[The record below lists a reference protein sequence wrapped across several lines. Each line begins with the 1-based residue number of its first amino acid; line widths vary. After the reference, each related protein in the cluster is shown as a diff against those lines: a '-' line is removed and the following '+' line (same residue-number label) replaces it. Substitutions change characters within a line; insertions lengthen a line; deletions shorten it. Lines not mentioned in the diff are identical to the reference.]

1 MTAPQAPVLV
11 RRTSPDDWE
20 KVRDLRLE
28 MLRDTPI
35 AYAETLEHAL
45 GHPEAEWRMRGARGE
60 QPHSVSLVAIAP
72 DGAWVGTMGAY
83 LADSVPLLV
92 GVYVAP
98 DYRGKTA
105 GVTDALLNGV
115 LLWARQHG
123 EELRLEVHEHNAR
136 AIAAYEQ
143 RGFRR
148 TGHTRPYEFDETA
161 LEIEMSISLPREPS
175 EDDLP

>member
-1 MTAPQAPVLV
+1 MTAPQPPVLV
-11 RRTSPDDWE
+11 RRTTHDDWE

-45 GHPEAEWRMRGARGE
+45 ANGEAEWRTRGARGE
-60 QPHSVSLVAIAP
+60 QPGSVSLVAITP
-72 DGAWVGTMGAY
+72 DGSWVGTMGAY
-83 LADSVPLLV
+83 LSGSIPLLV

-98 DYRGKTA
+98 TFRGKSA

-115 LLWARQHG
+115 MLWARQHG
-123 EELRLEVHEHNAR
+123 DELRLEVHEHNAR

-161 LEIEMSISLPREPS
+161 LEIEMSISLLDAPS
-175 EDDLP
+175 EDDRP